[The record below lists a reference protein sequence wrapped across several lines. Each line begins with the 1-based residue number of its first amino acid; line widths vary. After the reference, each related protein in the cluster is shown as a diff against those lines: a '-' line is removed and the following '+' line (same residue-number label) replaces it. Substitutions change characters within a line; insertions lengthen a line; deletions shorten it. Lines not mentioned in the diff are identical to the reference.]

1 MQRLRYAALGAAL
14 AYFFDPQNGRAR
26 RKDTIKRIAKLRSGR
41 QPEMVD
47 ELVGQ
52 AQATQPPAEEPAQ
65 ASQ

>member
-14 AYFFDPQNGRAR
+14 AYFFDPENGRAR
-26 RKDTIKRIAKLRSGR
+26 RKAAIKRLAELRRGR

-52 AQATQPPAEEPAQ
+52 AQAQPPAEEPAQ
-65 ASQ
+65 A